1 MNAKKLCSL
10 GILDIN
16 INLTLT
22 KTESEK
28 YNFDID
34 NYNEVSDLKNLFY
47 PEEESETNTNNDIDY
62 FNHIFLSSDNNLIN
76 TLLYINRAYKS
87 KTFIEFIMPNKLD
100 FSENTKFI
108 HNLLIDICNR
118 NYLFIIEN
126 RLIDISSN
134 IKFNI
139 NIIDDETKENIQH
152 KTFDLF
158 EINDLEIKI
167 NNEELIDDSEN
178 KIFNLDY
185 NFDKADFF
193 LVDLFSYKEIL
204 YKNKY
209 DMEKFL

>member
-10 GILDIN
+10 GILDID

-22 KTESEK
+22 QSEVDK
-28 YNFDID
+28 YNFNID

-47 PEEESETNTNNDIDY
+47 PEEDSETNTNNDIDY

-158 EINDLEIKI
+158 EMNDLEIKI

-178 KIFNLDY
+178 KIFNL
-185 NFDKADFF
+185 
-193 LVDLFSYKEIL
+193 
-204 YKNKY
+204 
-209 DMEKFL
+209 